1 MWIMTKYGFFSIVRA
16 RSNRVSDRIQVRPH
30 PNLMMIRARNRDHLE
45 ALRAAFTLSG
55 DIVATKNT
63 DYPYR
68 VIVSREVVGQ
78 IMIDLT
84 LDVVYTNFKDEVHRA
99 RPDDEPFH
107 AFLTSVWH
115 LGLHLTPGHRQPAT
129 SDGVFLVDESAE
141 DVEEDPQCDAEAF
154 YDQMFGARERPVLD
168 KDHGFM

>member
-68 VIVSREVVGQ
+68 V
-78 IMIDLT
+78 DLVAGGRRPNN
-84 LDVVYTNFKDEVHRA
+84 DRSYA
-99 RPDDEPFH
+99 RC
-107 AFLTSVWH
+107 
-115 LGLHLTPGHRQPAT
+115 GLYQL
-129 SDGVFLVDESAE
+129 
-141 DVEEDPQCDAEAF
+141 
-154 YDQMFGARERPVLD
+154 
-168 KDHGFM
+168 